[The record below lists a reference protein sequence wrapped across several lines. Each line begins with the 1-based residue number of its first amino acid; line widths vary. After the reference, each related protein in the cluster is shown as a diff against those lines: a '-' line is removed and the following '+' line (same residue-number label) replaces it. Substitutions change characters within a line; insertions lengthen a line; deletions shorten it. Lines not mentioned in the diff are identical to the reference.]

1 MKRFVLDVNS
11 WISIFYGDKQ
21 SHLIDLIESEAIEIF
36 TSEENISEFADVHN
50 KHKKIAKLLP
60 LHTSAYVEVMEAM
73 SHIFSAQKR
82 YALLPDYKDNYLIDL
97 AHQSRSILVTND
109 RHFKVVRKI
118 KSPKLNIMGIKEFY
132 DMIGL

>member
-1 MKRFVLDVNS
+1 
-11 WISIFYGDKQ
+11 
-21 SHLIDLIESEAIEIF
+21 LIESEAIEIF